1 MLSSEGK
8 IIERMEAIAI
18 LDVLRRH
25 AYLIGTLCITTALA
39 GYGISF
45 VSPLIPEKYD
55 ASATVL
61 VRPHDPIKIEPNSST
76 KEFLGFPVAQTPV
89 VESASKTYIQI
100 IQSPA
105 LIGEVVRELGLDH
118 EQPRKKVAA
127 GADFAPVVAA
137 AKALYD
143 EVEPYLKDTVSIV
156 KYGRV
161 LKDDPF
167 TKAVNDVRKG
177 LAMRAYEDTYVFEIN
192 YTDVNPRRA
201 ADVAN
206 TVARSFIQFME
217 NMRASEGKD
226 SADRLKV
233 ELEESRQRLVDSRE
247 SLEKYK
253 ESHGTFLYQ
262 PEYEAKLRVISDL
275 TVELAKLDAT
285 YANESLGAD
294 TIEGNTYAKK
304 RDRLLK
310 DLDQSQADLASLPS
324 VERELQLRQADV
336 DVASATYGTVAK
348 ELKDAEIRSDAMPE
362 ARLISPAVA
371 PELPSSPRRG
381 AIVLVSLLAGLM
393 VGVALA
399 FFLEYVNRTARG
411 ISDIEKFAGVK
422 VIGTIPIALQD
433 TSASR

>member
-1 MLSSEGK
+1 
-8 IIERMEAIAI
+8 MEAIAI

-25 AYLIGTLCITTALA
+25 AWLIGALCITTALA

-45 VSPLIPEKYD
+45 VSSLIPEKYD

-61 VRPHDPIKIEPNSST
+61 VRPHDPIKIEPNSSA

-105 LIGEVVRELGLDH
+105 LIGEVVRKLGLDH
-118 EQPRKKVAA
+118 EQPGKEVAA
-127 GADFAPVVAA
+127 GGAFAPIVAA
-137 AKALYD
+137 VKALHD

-161 LKDDPF
+161 LSDDPF

-206 TVARSFIQFME
+206 TVARSFIRFME

-226 SADRLKV
+226 SADRLRG
-233 ELEESRQRLVDSRE
+233 ELEESRQRLVNARE

-304 RDRLLK
+304 RARLLK
-310 DLDQSQADLASLPS
+310 DLDQSQTDLASLPS
-324 VERELQLRQADV
+324 VERELELRQADV

-371 PELPSSPRRG
+371 PELPSSPHRG
-381 AIVLVSLLAGLM
+381 VIVLVSLLAGLM

-411 ISDIEKFAGVK
+411 ISDIEKFVGVK
-422 VIGTIPIALQD
+422 VIGTIPIALQN
-433 TSASR
+433 TSASRKLERFSVN